1 MPFTASHP
9 AAVLGLARWGL
20 PPSAL
25 VIGAVAPDL
34 PMVLPLPAVVHFAH
48 TPGGIVTIDLAIGL
62 VVFVVWQALLAP
74 VLIVVAPHGWRV
86 RLPDNAPAGLRFH
99 FRRLRQVA
107 LVLAA
112 VVIGA
117 LTHVLWDTFTHDWMW
132 GPAHIPWLATRHGP
146 LMGYE
151 WVRWLSDAAGM
162 TIVTGWILR
171 WWRNAARR
179 PGRTVVRRA
188 DQVVAWLLILV
199 PATVAFLY
207 WLVRGE
213 LFLAVT
219 RGAGLGVA
227 GLVAAAVTW
236 RVLERPGRPSAADP
250 PAP

>member
-1 MPFTASHP
+1 MPFTASHS

-25 VIGAVAPDL
+25 VIGAAAPDL
-34 PMVLPLPAVVHFAH
+34 PMVLPFPAVVHFAH
-48 TPGGIVTIDLAIGL
+48 MPVGILTIDLAIGL
-62 VVFVVWQALLAP
+62 VVFVVWQTMLAP
-74 VLIVVAPHGWRV
+74 VLIAAAPSGWRV

-99 FRRLRQVA
+99 FGRSRKVA

-132 GPAHIPWLATRHGP
+132 GPAHIPWLAESHGP

-151 WVRWLSDAAGM
+151 WVRWISDVAGM
-162 TIVTGWILR
+162 TIVAGWVLR
-171 WWRNAARR
+171 WWCAAAQR
-179 PGRTVVRRA
+179 PGRTVVPRPH
-188 DQVVAWLLILV
+188 QVLVCLLILV
-199 PATVAFLY
+199 PTAGAFLY

-227 GLVAAAVTW
+227 GLVVAAVTW
-236 RVLERPGRPSAADP
+236 RVRRRPGRPSAADP